1 MQIPVQPPRQRL
13 MRGLALAVADKGYAA
28 VTIADIARRA
38 RTSKRTFY
46 EHFVD
51 KEACLLALYE
61 ENGIHLMTVLS
72 QVPMPADMPVAERVR
87 SITAAYLGALDAM
100 HSADRR
106 LMQEAYA
113 AGERAR
119 ELRAHGLQ
127 AFADLM
133 CALVEEGR
141 RTQPE
146 ARPLSPMVA
155 LIIVGGV
162 HELILRALDPD
173 GGAPSAHP
181 FTDFLEPVTD
191 LVTAV
196 LRPRD

>member
-1 MQIPVQPPRQRL
+1 MQTQVQPPRQRL
-13 MRGLALAVADKGYAA
+13 MHGLALAVADKGYAG
-28 VTIADIARRA
+28 VTIADIVRRA
-38 RTSKRTFY
+38 QTSKRTFY
-46 EHFVD
+46 EHFAD

-61 ENGIHLMTVLS
+61 QNGLHLMTVLS
-72 QVPMPADMPVAERVR
+72 EVPMPADMPVAERVR
-87 SITAAYLGALDAM
+87 TVTAAYLGALDAM

-119 ELRAHGLQ
+119 QLRAHGLR
-127 AFADLM
+127 AFADLL
-133 CALVEEGR
+133 CALVDDGR

-146 ARPLSPMVA
+146 ARSLSPTVA

-162 HELILRALDPD
+162 HELILRALDED
-173 GGAPSAHP
+173 AGAPSAHP
-181 FTDFLEPVTD
+181 FTDFLEPVTE

-196 LRPRD
+196 LAPQP

>member
-1 MQIPVQPPRQRL
+1 MHIQVPPPRQRL
-13 MRGLALAVADKGYAA
+13 MRGLALAVAEKGYAA
-28 VTIADIARRA
+28 VTIADIVRRA

-61 ENGIHLMTVLS
+61 ENGVHLMTVLS
-72 QVPMPADMPVAERVR
+72 QVPLPADMPVPERVR
-87 SITAAYLGALDAM
+87 SVTAAYLGALDAM

-119 ELRAHGLQ
+119 QLRARGLQ
-127 AFADLM
+127 AFADLL
-133 CALVEEGR
+133 CTLVEDGR

-155 LIIVGGV
+155 LVIVGGV
-162 HELILRALDPD
+162 HELILRALDAD
-173 GGAPSAHP
+173 AGAHSAHP
-181 FTDFLEPVTD
+181 FTDFLEPVTE

-196 LRPRD
+196 LAPRD